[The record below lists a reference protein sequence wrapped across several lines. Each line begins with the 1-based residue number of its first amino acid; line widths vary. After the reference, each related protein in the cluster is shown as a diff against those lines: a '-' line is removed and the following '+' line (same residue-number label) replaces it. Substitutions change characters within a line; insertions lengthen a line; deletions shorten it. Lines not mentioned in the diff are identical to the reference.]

1 MKKPLL
7 IWVSVL
13 TLLTLSATLFA
24 QTTTGTSLI
33 TEMKAAVRSFTL
45 AADLNPGVTGLQS
58 APVWGKKTGD
68 MLTAGEYN
76 RILELV
82 GQGGGGGGGGGGLK
96 ICKENDNCAWTPLLC
111 WARSPDSYQVMSPD
125 SNLNWPIIFWSWSN
139 SQCGT
144 SGTGWHTGLSSCS
157 TGTGTWQAK
166 CDWVL
171 VDTGSGGGG
180 GGSGWVDVSS
190 TTTPFDL
197 NCEYKWKI
205 PNFRSTGNAEVF
217 SASRINLTDI
227 SVDFSAGNYQ
237 AVSASNKRSS
247 TGDHGTFAAQTFQ
260 RCDSGGGGTGG
271 GPIVKQISGSTPPKG
286 SNYIALC
293 NDNTTVPTMNGYGPL
308 PVYWSSTAQ
317 KWIGRRIEIPIAG
330 PGATVNGYMFDCPSL
345 WIAE

>member
-1 MKKPLL
+1 MD
-7 IWVSVL
+7 
-13 TLLTLSATLFA
+13 TN
-24 QTTTGTSLI
+24 TTYIAL
-33 TEMKAAVRSFTL
+33 
-45 AADLNPGVTGLQS
+45 
-58 APVWGKKTGD
+58 
-68 MLTAGEYN
+68 
-76 RILELV
+76 
-82 GQGGGGGGGGGGLK
+82 
-96 ICKENDNCAWTPLLC
+96 ENDGKTIKYNVEQNNNGDGEQGHVEILGFVT
-111 WARSPDSYQVMSPD
+111 
-125 SNLNWPIIFWSWSN
+125 N
-139 SQCGT
+139 
-144 SGTGWHTGLSSCS
+144 GTG
-157 TGTGTWQAK
+157 
-166 CDWVL
+166 
-171 VDTGSGGGG
+171 GSGGGSG
-180 GGSGWVDVSS
+180 GGTGWVDVSS

-260 RCDSGGGGTGG
+260 RCDGVGGGG

-308 PVYWSSTAQ
+308 PVYWNSTTQ
-317 KWIGRRIEIPIAG
+317 KWIGRRIEIVT
-330 PGATVNGYMFDCPSL
+330 PGAGANVSGYMFDCPSL